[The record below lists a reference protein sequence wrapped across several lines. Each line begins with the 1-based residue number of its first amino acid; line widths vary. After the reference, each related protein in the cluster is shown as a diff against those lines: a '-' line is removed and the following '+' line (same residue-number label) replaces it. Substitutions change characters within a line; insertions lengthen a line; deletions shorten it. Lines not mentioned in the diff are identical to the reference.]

1 MTSQHPKS
9 EFDLDRFEELAH
21 NFIAIHLPDLS
32 MNKHEEVCEGIGALA
47 GDCCISI
54 PARNDSDVLTIL
66 ADDAKSHLALLKRPQ
81 YYESCSDYAAGCYD
95 TNRKRWI
102 HLLNQ
107 IEQLRQQ
114 QEPK

>member
-1 MTSQHPKS
+1 MTQQHPKS

-54 PARNDSDVLTIL
+54 PARNDSDVLSPINCPICG
-66 ADDAKSHLALLKRPQ
+66 AQVFRYFWCID
-81 YYESCSDYAAGCYD
+81 SDCGW
-95 TNRKRWI
+95 NSRK
-102 HLLNQ
+102 
-107 IEQLRQQ
+107 EEKQLRQQ
-114 QEPK
+114 QEQP